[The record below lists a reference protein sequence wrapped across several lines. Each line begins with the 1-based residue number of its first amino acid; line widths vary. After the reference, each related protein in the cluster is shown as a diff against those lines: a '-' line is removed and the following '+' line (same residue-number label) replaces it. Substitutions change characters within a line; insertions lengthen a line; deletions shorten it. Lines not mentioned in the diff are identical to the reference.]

1 MILGAVAEHLKFTQ
15 KESRSVC
22 RSGNIFQALGFF
34 PLKYGFGLNFIK
46 INACNKKFVFFLS
59 GQLYY
64 IYHFDF

>member
-46 INACNKKFVFFLS
+46 INFLFKWTAL
-59 GQLYY
+59 LYISY
-64 IYHFDF
+64 